1 MNYYLT
7 NARDPL
13 SSFTHLIGACLAAV
27 GTVALLAASLHTS
40 INRMGAVVS
49 CLIFG
54 FSMVALYG
62 ASAFYHYVKGTA
74 EQIKKLR
81 KLDHSMIY
89 VLIAGTYTPVLLLAI
104 GGRVGVIFTAVIWA
118 LALFGILVKL
128 CWLNAPRWLYTS
140 VYLLMGWAIVFY
152 YPALSS
158 LEPIT
163 LGLIAGGGVSYSVGA
178 VFYILKK
185 PNFCREFGFH
195 EIFHLFILLGSALH
209 FTAVFL
215 LLV

>member
-1 MNYYLT
+1 MNHYLA

-27 GTVALLAASLHTS
+27 GTVALLAASLHVPL
-40 INRMGAVVS
+40 NKGWAFMS

-62 ASAFYHYVKGTA
+62 ASAFYHYVKGSA

-89 VLIAGTYTPVLLLAI
+89 VLIAGTYTPVLLLAL
-104 GGRVGVIFTAVIWA
+104 GGKTGLIFTAVMWV
-118 LALFGILVKL
+118 LAISGILIKL
-128 CWLNAPRWLYTS
+128 CWMNAPRWLYTS

-152 YPALSS
+152 YPALGS
-158 LEPIT
+158 LEPPVFA
-163 LGLIAGGGVSYSVGA
+163 LIAGGGISYSIGA
-178 VFYILKK
+178 VMYILKW
-185 PNFCREFGFH
+185 PNINKDFGFH
-195 EIFHLFILLGSALH
+195 EIFHLFIMLGSALH

-215 LLV
+215 LLR